1 MSGTLTLG
9 IVGHVDH
16 GKTALVRALTG
27 TDTDRLKEERER
39 GLSIVL
45 GFAFLET
52 EHGVVD
58 LIDVPGHEDFIRA
71 MIGGATALDGIVLCV
86 AANEGVMPQTVE
98 HFNIARLLEVDRGVV
113 VITKTD
119 LVDSE
124 KLASVRAEI
133 ERFVRNT
140 FLEGAPVIEFS
151 ATSGDG
157 LAGLREAVGALA
169 ARPVER
175 ETSDTFFLPLDRVF
189 TIRGFGL
196 VATGTLR
203 GGPLGTGD
211 AVELLPARKTAS
223 VRALQ
228 SHNRTIDCAVPGMRV
243 AVNLRQL
250 SRDEVERGDVLAAPG
265 TVVPTRRLDAEIRLL
280 EDAERPVKNGTV
292 LRFLTGTTEASA
304 RVRLLNSLEL
314 APGES
319 AMAQINLDRDIAT
332 RPSERFLLRTQS
344 PTRTIGGGR
353 ILDVNAVR
361 HKRYDPD
368 VKARLETRASGDLE
382 RIVEQQLEEAGG
394 AGIRVGELA
403 MTLGA
408 QRNAV
413 DALIT
418 RVGAER
424 IGDEIAIGRGA
435 YRDLLA
441 SVVAAVERFHREHP
455 LKKGLGIASVAKEL
469 GVGVEIVQHA
479 AKQLS
484 AQSKLHFADEL
495 VSVAGYDPFARLG
508 ARERM
513 LVTEIEQAFLS
524 AGLEPKAPEAIV
536 GSTKAAQIIYGL
548 LIETGRLVRLRTYD
562 RHSAVVLHAR
572 TLDDAK
578 HALALKFPYPR
589 PFAVKDVRD
598 LLGSTRKHVV
608 PLLEHFDAAGVTVRS
623 GDQRRLRA
631 IGNTLPFTG

>member
-27 TDTDRLKEERER
+27 IDTDRLKEERER

-175 ETSDTFFLPLDRVF
+175 ATSGTFFLPLDRVF

-344 PTRTIGGGR
+344 PMRTIGGGR

-368 VKARLETRASGDLE
+368 VKARLETKASGDLE

-623 GDQRRLRA
+623 GDQRRLREV
-631 IGNTLPFTG
+631 

>member
-27 TDTDRLKEERER
+27 IDTDRLKEERER

-157 LAGLREAVGALA
+157 LAGLREAVGTLA
-169 ARPVER
+169 ASPVER
-175 ETSDTFFLPLDRVF
+175 ATSGTFFLPLDRVF

-344 PTRTIGGGR
+344 PMRTIGGGR

-623 GDQRRLRA
+623 GDQRRLREV
-631 IGNTLPFTG
+631 